1 MFLDRLNS
9 ISDRIAGSLALA
21 LVAGDGMMVESV
33 ASDPELDLEVLSA
46 ELLSQVAS
54 ISIDQSELGA
64 GTVEQFS
71 VTTREVTILIAKVAE
86 GYYLLLLL
94 EHQGNYG
101 KARFEL
107 RRARLELEDDLI

>member
-1 MFLDRLNS
+1 
-9 ISDRIAGSLALA
+9 
-21 LVAGDGMMVESV
+21 MVESV

-46 ELLSQVAS
+46 ELMGQVRS
-54 ISIDQSELGA
+54 ISKDQSELGA
-64 GTVEQFS
+64 GPVELLS
-71 VTTREVTILIAKVAE
+71 VTTREVTILISKVVE

>member
-1 MFLDRLNS
+1 MFLDRLNAMA
-9 ISDRIAGSLALA
+9 DRIPGSLALA
-21 LVAGDGMMVESV
+21 LVASDGMMVESV
-33 ASDPELDLEVLSA
+33 ASDPELDLEILSA

-54 ISIDQSELGA
+54 ISTDQSELGA
-64 GTVEQFS
+64 GSVEQFS
-71 VTTREVTILIAKVAE
+71 VTTREVTILISRVAA